1 MHKHANMLLLMQI
14 VFPEAHWIGTNE
26 ENPAEK
32 QLPMPAELQ
41 LAVQHENYAFGGA
54 AMQTGELVEFKV
66 WRYLAGNADS
76 EDCGCKHIEP
86 SCLLLVWLY
95 QLVQKT
101 CTLFF
106 DACCMCLGT
115 QPSQTQPD
123 ADEEDNDNS
132 DNENDEDEAGPSQ
145 VRLHANRRYQS
156 IKVCCNQSA
165 THPPNVRTELSLVL
179 PSSCSDMAI
188 L

>member
-76 EDCGCKHIEP
+76 EDCVA
-86 SCLLLVWLY
+86 S
-95 QLVQKT
+95 T
-101 CTLFF
+101 
-106 DACCMCLGT
+106 
-115 QPSQTQPD
+115 S
-123 ADEEDNDNS
+123 
-132 DNENDEDEAGPSQ
+132 SQ
-145 VRLHANRRYQS
+145 V
-156 IKVCCNQSA
+156 VCFWYGCI
-165 THPPNVRTELSLVL
+165 SLFRKL
-179 PSSCSDMAI
+179 ARFSLTRAACA
-188 L
+188 